1 MSTNPAHPVTNPPRP
16 ARALATLVTVVA
28 LGGCS
33 AADAQINTGPRPV
46 ECFAGSS
53 LTIITPVHEGSPA
66 PHIPA
71 ELSCVLGEALNEG
84 APVNVV
90 TSEGAPQV
98 ILRGYRPDISDIEG
112 PPHDDDLIAAQNTVI
127 AAARSAT
134 ATSDG
139 NDLHA
144 ALSLAADLAAANGP
158 GGVIISLDS
167 GLTDSG
173 VIRFTEPGMTTAS
186 PTEIATF
193 VSATASC
200 PHLTDTALVFYGL
213 GYGVAPQ
220 QILTVQQRDTISGTW
235 VEVAGT
241 CGATVTATTLIPTT
255 AGPVTPHTTIPV
267 APDTPPRFTIVPGAT
282 ITLDGSV
289 LLFEPD
295 SDALVDPTTAA
306 EVLDATAELLKGD
319 PGRHVTITGT
329 TCNLPTTWPS
339 LEELGR
345 ARAEAVATQLLARGV
360 TPSQITTLGAGYTAN
375 PPVTDPATA
384 ARNRTVILSLS

>member
-1 MSTNPAHPVTNPPRP
+1 
-16 ARALATLVTVVA
+16 
-28 LGGCS
+28 
-33 AADAQINTGPRPV
+33 
-46 ECFAGSS
+46 
-53 LTIITPVHEGSPA
+53 
-66 PHIPA
+66 
-71 ELSCVLGEALNEG
+71 
-84 APVNVV
+84 
-90 TSEGAPQV
+90 V

-255 AGPVTPHTTIPV
+255 AGPVTPPSHRTRPPV
-267 APDTPPRFTIVPGAT
+267 SRSFPAPPSPWTGPSCSSNRTPTPWWTPPLPPRSLMPPP
-282 ITLDGSV
+282 SC
-289 LLFEPD
+289 
-295 SDALVDPTTAA
+295 S
-306 EVLDATAELLKGD
+306 
-319 PGRHVTITGT
+319 RGT
-329 TCNLPTTWPS
+329 P
-339 LEELGR
+339 
-345 ARAEAVATQLLARGV
+345 
-360 TPSQITTLGAGYTAN
+360 AGT
-375 PPVTDPATA
+375 
-384 ARNRTVILSLS
+384 